1 MPLFKTTQPTILI
14 TSLISSHHFPP
25 FNSSFPTQASSI
37 MSNDQQIQ
45 PGIVSNPDGTYTR
58 SIQFPSTPATPDH
71 NTPSPVLS
79 KDIPLNPKNQ
89 TWLRIY
95 LPKHALNESSTPNLM
110 LNLPLIVYFH
120 GGGFVFMSAASTTI
134 HDFCVK
140 LASELSAIIISV
152 EYRLAPEN
160 RLPAAYDDAI
170 DTLQWLKTT
179 QERWLTQ
186 FCDFSCC
193 FVMGTS
199 AGANIAYH
207 AGLLATQVTG
217 DLSPQWACLAPLKIK
232 GLILHHPFFGGL
244 QRVGSELGLIK
255 DPFLT
260 LSGTDLMWELSLPV
274 GVDRDHEYCNPT
286 VGGGSSQLEQVRLA
300 GWRVLVSGC
309 YDDPLINRQMEFA
322 NMLKEKGLRTVA
334 YFAEGH
340 HSIELFVESK
350 LKELFVILKIFIY
363 SS

>member
-1 MPLFKTTQPTILI
+1 
-14 TSLISSHHFPP
+14 
-25 FNSSFPTQASSI
+25 

-140 LASELSAIIISV
+140 LASELSAVIISV

-160 RLPAAYDDAI
+160 HLPAAYDDAI

-207 AGLLATQVTG
+207 AGLLAAQVTD
-217 DLSPQWACLAPLKIK
+217 DLQPLKIK

-255 DPFLT
+255 DPF
-260 LSGTDLMWELSLPV
+260 
-274 GVDRDHEYCNPT
+274 
-286 VGGGSSQLEQVRLA
+286 
-300 GWRVLVSGC
+300 
-309 YDDPLINRQMEFA
+309 
-322 NMLKEKGLRTVA
+322 
-334 YFAEGH
+334 
-340 HSIELFVESK
+340 
-350 LKELFVILKIFIY
+350 
-363 SS
+363 